1 MIDRSPPYVVTAT
14 RIGRTDLGPGTAV
27 VDDDAIFVVHTGAEQ
42 RPVRVP
48 LSRIDSITVDD
59 GTLLLFLHDGAQLA
73 LVMDAATQLSDE
85 LGLRCRTIPEMTHAL
100 RALGSRRGHHGRQG
114 GRAAAA
120 DEQRRFFG
128 PLLEAR
134 RRALALTSLNAVAA
148 FEPSL
153 LAQAISAAL
162 GSFAAG
168 RYASDPPARRALEAE
183 LVDLCEPL
191 LDVLSGLSAAADEVR
206 TAPEDLRRWRRW
218 AAGLRSTF
226 ETADRVWLSLDAALD
241 AAPFES

>member
-27 VDDDAIFVVHTGAEQ
+27 VDDDAIFVVHSGAEQ

-48 LSRIDSITVDD
+48 LSRIDSIAVDD

-100 RALGSRRGHHGRQG
+100 RALGSRRGHRG
-114 GRAAAA
+114 GRPEAA
-120 DEQRRFFG
+120 DEQRQFFG
-128 PLLEAR
+128 PLLDAR
-134 RRALALTSLNAVAA
+134 RRALALTSLNAMAA
-148 FEPSL
+148 FDPNAL
-153 LAQAISAAL
+153 GQAITIAL
-162 GSFAAG
+162 RSFAER

-191 LDVLSGLSAAADEVR
+191 LDALSALRTAADEVR
-206 TAPEDLRRWRRW
+206 TDPGDQRRWRRW
-218 AAGLRSTF
+218 AACLRGTF
-226 ETADRVWLSLDAALD
+226 ETADRVWLSLDGALD
-241 AAPFES
+241 ATQFDS